1 MISQSFVIIVL
12 NKLIEKSEKLSRI
25 LIQKQKQKKWL
36 FIFNKITKKKPC
48 LMVEI
53 VFVTLSRSQFIFK
66 SKHLS
71 II

>member
-12 NKLIEKSEKLSRI
+12 NKLIEKSERWSRI
-25 LIQKQKQKKWL
+25 LIKIKKKKKWF

-66 SKHLS
+66 SKRLS

>member
-12 NKLIEKSEKLSRI
+12 NKLIEKSERLSRI
-25 LIQKQKQKKWL
+25 FIQKQKPKKWF
-36 FIFNKITKKKPC
+36 FIFSKITKKKPC

-66 SKHLS
+66 SKRLS